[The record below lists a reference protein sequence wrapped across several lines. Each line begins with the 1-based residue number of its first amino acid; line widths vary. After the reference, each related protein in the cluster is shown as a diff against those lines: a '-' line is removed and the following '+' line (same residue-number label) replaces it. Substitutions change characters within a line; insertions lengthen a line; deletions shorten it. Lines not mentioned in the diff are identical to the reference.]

1 MMSATRFN
9 PAILI
14 SDPQRR
20 ARILPI
26 LDAALDAVDP
36 GAAVQRMLTREGDLL
51 RIAGRSWDL
60 HTFQNVTVLSFGKA
74 AVTMTGAL
82 CELLGDR
89 ISAGIAL
96 TKVGHAA
103 GREQLPASIAVLEA
117 GHPVPDEAGV
127 AASRRIAELAE
138 QAAHDDLV
146 ICLVS
151 GGGSALLTYPAPGLS
166 LADLQATTEALLRCG
181 ATIDQINTLR
191 KHLEVLKG
199 GQLARLVAPATLIT
213 LVLSDVVGSLL
224 DVIASGP
231 TVPDRSTWADAS
243 RVVENHSLTAVLPPA
258 VIDRLRAGLAGKIPD
273 TPKTGDPSFADSR
286 TVVVADNALA
296 AEAAAAAAQRGG
308 FNSQVLTTFLEGE
321 AREVARFAVALA
333 REVAVH
339 QRPLAP
345 PACLILGGETT
356 VTIHGQGKGGRNQE
370 LALAA
375 ALQLQH
381 IAHGQRVVIVSLAT
395 DGSDGPTDAAG
406 GMVDAGTVAR
416 GTAAGLHAA
425 DHLSNNDAYPFLA
438 ATDDLLLCGPTQT
451 NVNDLIFVF
460 VF

>member
-1 MMSATRFN
+1 MSATRFN

-51 RIAGRSWDL
+51 RIAGRLWDL

-199 GQLARLVAPATLIT
+199 GQLARLVAPA
-213 LVLSDVVGSLL
+213 
-224 DVIASGP
+224 
-231 TVPDRSTWADAS
+231 
-243 RVVENHSLTAVLPPA
+243 
-258 VIDRLRAGLAGKIPD
+258 
-273 TPKTGDPSFADSR
+273 
-286 TVVVADNALA
+286 
-296 AEAAAAAAQRGG
+296 
-308 FNSQVLTTFLEGE
+308 
-321 AREVARFAVALA
+321 
-333 REVAVH
+333 
-339 QRPLAP
+339 
-345 PACLILGGETT
+345 
-356 VTIHGQGKGGRNQE
+356 
-370 LALAA
+370 
-375 ALQLQH
+375 
-381 IAHGQRVVIVSLAT
+381 
-395 DGSDGPTDAAG
+395 
-406 GMVDAGTVAR
+406 
-416 GTAAGLHAA
+416 
-425 DHLSNNDAYPFLA
+425 
-438 ATDDLLLCGPTQT
+438 
-451 NVNDLIFVF
+451 
-460 VF
+460 